1 MYVIKSK
8 VKNML
13 NILKISIPSLTVDC
27 FALNP
32 PIPMEETWSTLMIL
46 GRHNDN
52 KYNNSYMHCPKVEW
66 ATNVTNL

>member
-32 PIPMEETWSTLMIL
+32 PIPMEET
-46 GRHNDN
+46 
-52 KYNNSYMHCPKVEW
+52 
-66 ATNVTNL
+66 